1 VSVHERIAKLEAI
14 LARVT
19 QRAAAPREAP
29 RDGAAHALAPTL
41 VDEPV
46 ISSEPITPLDVE
58 VSERTEEAPMV
69 VAEVESRERIVAAP
83 EVSAEPRADDAEP
96 IPISVDTGERPVA
109 VRGEEASDSPEIT
122 VSSESEVIEVGE
134 EEPPASSRRPIA
146 LEPKLEELAFG
157 EAPPAETV
165 AHTPPPESGRQVAAA
180 PVDLDFDG
188 EFTGVR
194 PREPEEVAVTVLGD
208 VPKPKAEAPVMNLA
222 PEATA
227 AKLPG
232 TAAVTFEGAAPVF
245 KPATFGDLLDATLML

>member
-83 EVSAEPRADDAEP
+83 EVSA
-96 IPISVDTGERPVA
+96 ERPVA